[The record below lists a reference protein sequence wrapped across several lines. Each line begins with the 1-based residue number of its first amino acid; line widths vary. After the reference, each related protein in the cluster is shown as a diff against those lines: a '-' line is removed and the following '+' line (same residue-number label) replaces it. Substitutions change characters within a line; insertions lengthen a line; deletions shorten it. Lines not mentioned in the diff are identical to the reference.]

1 MNSFDDLLK
10 LRRTLKKKKI
20 DFIRQ
25 DFKKKKRL
33 KKEWRK
39 PKGIHSKIRLAKG
52 GHRKKVEVGY
62 KSPKLVRGFHR
73 SGLKIKLVNSFKDI
87 ENVDKNK
94 EGIIIAKTVGLRK
107 KIELIKKIIENGIT
121 ILNIRDPKE
130 YLKKIEESLKEKKE
144 EGEKRKQIKE
154 KKGKEKKVKEKEEK
168 KEELAEKIE
177 KEEKDKEK
185 KEKDKLLTKR
195 I

>member
-1 MNSFDDLLK
+1 MSSFDDLLK
-10 LRRTLKKKKI
+10 SREITKKKKTN
-20 DFIRQ
+20 FIRQ
-25 DFKKKKRL
+25 DYKKIIRL
-33 KKEWRK
+33 EKEWRR

-52 GHRKKVEVGY
+52 GHIRRIEVGY
-62 KSPKLVRGFHR
+62 KSPKLVRGLHR
-73 SGLKIKLVNSFKDI
+73 SGLKIRLVNSFKDI
-87 ENVDKNK
+87 KDIDKNK
-94 EGIIIAKTVGLRK
+94 EGIIISRTVGLK
-107 KIELIKKIIENGIT
+107 KRIELIKKIIENGII
-121 ILNIRDPKE
+121 ILNTKDPKE
-130 YLKKIEESLKEKKE
+130 YLRKIEDSLRKKKE
-144 EGEKRKQIKE
+144 EREKSKQVKE